1 MAWTGHPHSCA
12 GASCTGDCV
21 CGVGLAPTHSLHFL
35 LAGAPGCEPRLRRV
49 EAPPHF
55 VPQLS
60 DSVHN
65 GLPRLGERSR
75 ADASPLDV
83 VKRARGPSVPY
94 TALLA
99 PQTQYAPAHVPAQGG
114 TPRRAANF
122 CPSLSLPTE
131 KQTEAEIGRQQ
142 QLGRRLGRR
151 SAETGL
157 RGRRSMMLGLQV
169 PHST

>member
-1 MAWTGHPHSCA
+1 MTINIQSQQSVAIS
-12 GASCTGDCV
+12 
-21 CGVGLAPTHSLHFL
+21 GLDWSPTQLCWCFL
-35 LAGAPGCEPRLRRV
+35 YLGLCLWCWPSTHTLPPLPPSRGPGCEPRLRRV

-75 ADASPLDV
+75 ADASPPDV

-99 PQTQYAPAHVPAQGG
+99 PQTQYASAHVPAQGG

-142 QLGRRLGRR
+142 QPWAAGEEISGDR
-151 SAETGL
+151 T
-157 RGRRSMMLGLQV
+157 
-169 PHST
+169 